1 MLLSFLTTK
10 EIYKLNHFFSRV
22 KIFKTM
28 KIARI
33 LFFALLCIATLFAC
47 TQPNPKINQNPYEP
61 TALIQLNKIQDDAK
75 TGLIPE
81 ELSFGDYMILEVSV
95 QQFNEKA
102 TEIYYVT
109 FPELKLLK
117 NSFENLPEY
126 IQRRL
131 FENNA
136 RYVFYNPSNLSGRH
150 AHQKLPLPGSEE
162 STPPVAETKPAP

>member
-1 MLLSFLTTK
+1 MRTHLTV
-10 EIYKLNHFFSRV
+10 LVGFF
-22 KIFKTM
+22 
-28 KIARI
+28 I
-33 LFFALLCIATLFAC
+33 LFSSCGKKETLV
-47 TQPNPKINQNPYEP
+47 NQNPYEQV
-61 TALIQLNKIQDDAK
+61 ALRQLEELKNDGK

-81 ELSFGDYMILEVSV
+81 ELSFGDYMILKVSV

-126 IQRRL
+126 IQKRL

-136 RYVFYNPSNLSGRH
+136 RYVFYNPSNLNGRH
-150 AHQKLPLPGSEE
+150 AHQKLPLPQDEE
-162 STPPVAETKPAP
+162 GGKIQETKPAP